1 MNNCRLVGGDPYP
14 AGCWGVVAREV
25 PGPGHPDYL
34 PGNPIDTYG
43 FYPTSAKPAD
53 PWGSKGLHAGYDDHW
68 WKRTAGCIR
77 TTSGAMALLRHFDE
91 KGDPLKWLVCTWAEP
106 WDDEGFIDPTDI
118 INDIDDCMRH
128 RGIPTEI
135 RDKIETSVYNYLWQ
149 LLVGDLNFTIDYF
162 FNSESPIPGFDQ

>member
-1 MNNCRLVGGDPYP
+1 
-14 AGCWGVVAREV
+14 
-25 PGPGHPDYL
+25 
-34 PGNPIDTYG
+34 
-43 FYPTSAKPAD
+43 
-53 PWGSKGLHAGYDDHW
+53 
-68 WKRTAGCIR
+68 
-77 TTSGAMALLRHFDE
+77 MALLRHFDE